1 MTQSQM
7 TQSQSSQN
15 QPAQN
20 PASQNQ
26 APQYPPSQYQPF
38 NPRPTAPATRLPPKA
53 CDSQFHV
60 FGSADRYPVRPGAAY
75 EMPSATIETALGLHR
90 LLGIERG
97 VIVQATTYGADH
109 QVVLDGLAA
118 AGPSYRGCANA
129 VVLAERDDAYIQ
141 KLHDAGVRGARF
153 TRQGLGISMAP
164 AVFDRAIAR
173 IRELGWY
180 AKFQPEPDGMM
191 AQAAQFER
199 LDIPVLLD
207 HMGRADPTAG
217 AADPTRQLLES
228 LLARGNFWVMLSL
241 TEKISR
247 TGPPWDDVT
256 PLAQALIAANPDR
269 VVWGSDWPHPVSTK
283 PTPDEGQ
290 LVDQLARY
298 AGDAATLKKILVDNP
313 ARLFGFDE

>member
-1 MTQSQM
+1 M
-7 TQSQSSQN
+7 
-15 QPAQN
+15 
-20 PASQNQ
+20 
-26 APQYPPSQYQPF
+26 PQYQAF
-38 NPRPTAPATRLPPKA
+38 NPNPTAPAYRLPPGS

-60 FGSADRYPVRPGAAY
+60 FGPADRYPVRPGAAY

-90 LLGIERG
+90 LLGIQRG

-129 VVLAERDDAYIQ
+129 VVLAECDDAYIQ

-164 AVFDRAIAR
+164 EVFDRAIAR
-173 IRELGWY
+173 IHELGWY

-191 AQAAQFER
+191 AQAAQFQNLE
-199 LDIPVLLD
+199 IPVLLD
-207 HMGRADPTAG
+207 HMGRADPSAG
-217 AADPTRQLLES
+217 AADPTRRLLES
-228 LLARGNFWVMLSL
+228 LLSRGNFWVMLSL

-247 TGPPWDDVT
+247 TGEPWDDVI

-269 VVWGSDWPHPVSTK
+269 VVWGSDWPHPVSVK
-283 PTPDEGQ
+283 ATPNEGR
-290 LVDQLARY
+290 LLDQLARY
-298 AGDAATLKKILVDNP
+298 AGDQATLRKILVDNP
-313 ARLFGFDE
+313 AHLFGFDE

>member
-1 MTQSQM
+1 M
-7 TQSQSSQN
+7 
-15 QPAQN
+15 
-20 PASQNQ
+20 
-26 APQYPPSQYQPF
+26 PQYQAF
-38 NPRPTAPATRLPPKA
+38 NPNPTAPAYRLPPGS

-60 FGSADRYPVRPGAAY
+60 FGPADRYPVRPGAAY

-90 LLGIERG
+90 LLGIQRG

-129 VVLAERDDAYIQ
+129 VVLAECDDAYIQ

-164 AVFDRAIAR
+164 DVFDRAIAR

-191 AQAAQFER
+191 AQAAQFQNLE
-199 LDIPVLLD
+199 IPVVLD
-207 HMGRADPTAG
+207 HMGRADPSAG
-217 AADPTRQLLES
+217 AADPTRRMLES
-228 LLARGNFWVMLSL
+228 LLSRGNFWVMLSL

-247 TGPPWDDVT
+247 TGEPWDDVI

-269 VVWGSDWPHPVSTK
+269 VVWGSDWPHPVSVK
-283 PTPDEGQ
+283 ATPNEGR
-290 LVDQLARY
+290 LLDQLARH
-298 AGDAATLKKILVDNP
+298 AGDQATLKKILVDNP
-313 ARLFGFDE
+313 AHLFGFDK